1 MQETTT
7 APMSAQEL
15 KDYADSVVK
24 LIERIMA
31 YYPTDDARLD
41 DLSDL
46 KLRILNQKNAVTSEY
61 DHRLHDLMVQ
71 TEKYARKHIPE
82 AEPVVS
88 PKFIMTGNYEAA
100 EATEFKF
107 KVILT
112 GTVSVENK
120 KAIHAAVERM
130 FEGIAATIQK
140 ISIKTI

>member
-1 MQETTT
+1 MEQTTT

-15 KDYADSVVK
+15 KDFADSVIK
-24 LIERIMA
+24 LIDRIAA
-31 YYPTDDARLD
+31 YYPADQERRD

-46 KLRILNQKNAVTSEY
+46 KLTVMSQKNAVTTEY
-61 DHRLHDLMVQ
+61 DHKLHNLMIQ

-100 EATEFKF
+100 EATEYQF
-107 KVILT
+107 KVVLT
-112 GTVSVENK
+112 GTVTVENK